1 MFLLKLS
8 GPVHTVFTVT
18 GTSTD
23 GLNSTVQVRV
33 TSLPTVMIPGG
44 LLVTLTVGVGTTQ
57 REYNAQHQYVRK
69 PLESLK
75 LTSQNNI
82 H

>member
-33 TSLPTVMIPGG
+33 TLADPIGRTANG
-44 LLVTLTVGVGTTQ
+44 LAWSLVTLTEVGAGTKCN
-57 REYNAQHQYVRK
+57 RNGVL
-69 PLESLK
+69 PL
-75 LTSQNNI
+75 
-82 H
+82 